1 MMTLPA
7 PEVVRSYFDDAF
19 DPQLPAVSLRW
30 GGDEPPER
38 VWELPEGVSLV
49 GPAPSRFGFRARP
62 RRDGSYEVRLLWDR
76 TCFSWPSVS
85 RVQLLG
91 SSLAPLLA
99 ALGNDLWH
107 LLDRSDGPAAL
118 RAA

>member
-1 MMTLPA
+1 MTTLPA

-19 DPQLPAVSLRW
+19 DPHLPAVSLSWR
-30 GGDEPPER
+30 GGPPER

-49 GPAPSRFGFRARP
+49 GPAPRRFGFRARP

-76 TCFSWPSVS
+76 TCFSWPSLS

-99 ALGNDLWH
+99 ALGNDLWC
-107 LLDRSDGPAAL
+107 LLDRSDGPATL